1 MNAVILAALSV
12 WTIMTLTW
20 IVSVFKKDVSIVDTI
35 YSLNFIGIAAAYQS
49 QAEYTLTTT
58 LLSLSVTLWALRL
71 MLHLGYKNWG
81 QPEDHRY
88 QRFRKNYGA
97 ERYWWFSY
105 LQVFMLQ
112 GLFVWIFALPIHVA
126 YLNTQTTLI
135 TPLFY
140 LGEALFTF
148 GFLYE
153 SIADYQLV
161 RFKNK
166 APEKALLT
174 SGLWKYSRHPNHFGE
189 IVLWYGIATLSA
201 SQFNPYAVLAY
212 IGAIAIMFTL
222 HYISG
227 PVQQESRME
236 KNKDKFNDYRN
247 NTPRIVPKIF

>member
-1 MNAVILAALSV
+1 MDRIR
-12 WTIMTLTW
+12 
-20 IVSVFKKDVSIVDTI
+20 FKKDVSIVDTI

-49 QAEYTLTTT
+49 QSEYTLTTT

-71 MLHLGYKNWG
+71 MLHLGYKNWE

-140 LGEALFTF
+140 LGTALFTF

-161 RFKNK
+161 RFKK
-166 APEKALLT
+166 
-174 SGLWKYSRHPNHFGE
+174 
-189 IVLWYGIATLSA
+189 
-201 SQFNPYAVLAY
+201 
-212 IGAIAIMFTL
+212 
-222 HYISG
+222 
-227 PVQQESRME
+227 
-236 KNKDKFNDYRN
+236 
-247 NTPRIVPKIF
+247 